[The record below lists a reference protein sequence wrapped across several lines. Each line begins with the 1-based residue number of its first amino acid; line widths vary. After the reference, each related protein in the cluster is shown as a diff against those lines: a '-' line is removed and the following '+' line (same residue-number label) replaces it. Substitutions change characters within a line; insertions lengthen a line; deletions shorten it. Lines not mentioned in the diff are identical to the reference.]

1 MLNRH
6 CSRRCKSWSSSSQ
19 RAGEAEVAAEGEVE
33 VAAEVGTESASK
45 EACEPAIVV
54 SRQNSRDGA

>member
-19 RAGEAEVAAEGEVE
+19 RAGEAEVAGEGE